1 MSEIMLFKDPS
12 DKTCYLICTDINV
25 YHSMPCPEG
34 TVFNDEMHHCVP
46 EGYEAPKCP
55 DMLCKN
61 DADCLVDEGENFKC
75 ICKVGFTGQF
85 CEVNIDECEL
95 EGNSACGSEGKCVDQ
110 INGYYCLFAS
120 GLIGLRRES
129 AISNP
134 CTLENFAKETYFFEI
149 PSVNGDV
156 WLQCVS
162 ESHFVMSKCA
172 EHLFWNSELETC
184 TMEKPMPK
192 SGVCVNHLCKNGG
205 ECQDLGSNNFHCLC
219 RSGFTGQHCETVM
232 DMCDSNPCS
241 SNGRCLSWVGGF
253 TCVCANKI
261 VDDTCTSGLNN
272 PCPASASLIPGFN
285 DYFPHIFPEKFFQ
298 CDKDG
303 RAFARSCPTD
313 LKWKQEVLSCVASG
327 LVASLKSVTQSAR
340 VVTKLIPEQ
349 NRIGTDELTFD
360 DTFGSS
366 LKNNQNNVIPQVN
379 FFNSA
384 RAFSNSINSGTLTKS
399 KTFQPIINH
408 VQPF

>member
-1 MSEIMLFKDPS
+1 M
-12 DKTCYLICTDINV
+12 
-25 YHSMPCPEG
+25 
-34 TVFNDEMHHCVP
+34 
-46 EGYEAPKCP
+46 
-55 DMLCKN
+55 
-61 DADCLVDEGENFKC
+61 
-75 ICKVGFTGQF
+75 
-85 CEVNIDECEL
+85 
-95 EGNSACGSEGKCVDQ
+95 DQ

-261 VDDTCTSGLNN
+261 VDDTCTSGKVKH
-272 PCPASASLIPGFN
+272 A
-285 DYFPHIFPEKFFQ
+285 
-298 CDKDG
+298 
-303 RAFARSCPTD
+303 
-313 LKWKQEVLSCVASG
+313 
-327 LVASLKSVTQSAR
+327 
-340 VVTKLIPEQ
+340 KLI
-349 NRIGTDELTFD
+349 
-360 DTFGSS
+360 
-366 LKNNQNNVIPQVN
+366 
-379 FFNSA
+379 
-384 RAFSNSINSGTLTKS
+384 
-399 KTFQPIINH
+399 
-408 VQPF
+408 